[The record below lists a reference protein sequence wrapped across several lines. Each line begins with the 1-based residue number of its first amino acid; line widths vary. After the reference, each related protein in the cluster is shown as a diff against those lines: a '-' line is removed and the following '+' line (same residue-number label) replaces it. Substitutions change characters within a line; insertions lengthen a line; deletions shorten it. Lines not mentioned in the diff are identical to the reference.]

1 MKGQG
6 MAERQTYQATA
17 RRDGRW
23 WLVTVKDPD
32 TVGQARNLEEV
43 EDVAREV
50 IGLWFDTD
58 PDSFDVDV
66 TIEIPESARAAWEE
80 AVTLEDRA
88 RKDEVAAA
96 ALRRSAV
103 QALRAEGLIMKD
115 AGRVLGLSP
124 QRIHQLAQRGG
135 RSRAADREKASA

>member
-1 MKGQG
+1 MG
-6 MAERQTYQATA
+6 ERKTYHATA

-32 TVGQARNLEEV
+32 TVGQARTLSEV

-50 IGLWFDTD
+50 IGLWFDIDQDT
-58 PDSFDVDV
+58 FDVDV
-66 TIEIPESARAAWEE
+66 AVEIPESARAAWDE

-88 RKDEVAAA
+88 RRDEATAA

-103 QALRAEGLIMKD
+103 QALRAEGLTMKD
-115 AGRVLGLSP
+115 TGRILGLSP
-124 QRIHQLAQRGG
+124 QRVHQLAQRRDEGPEAMPE
-135 RSRAADREKASA
+135 RASA